1 MFVGYSY
8 INRDEE
14 YLKKLSNQIIPIP
27 SCYES
32 FSLRKIN
39 CEIMAANTVASS
51 V

>member
-1 MFVGYSY
+1 MFVGY

-32 FSLRKIN
+32 FSLHN
-39 CEIMAANTVASS
+39 CEIMAANTVAGS